1 MYTEFGIKQEILEL
15 SKDVEKEIQ
24 PQFEKI
30 DKIKETNSL
39 KVL

>member
-1 MYTEFGIKQEILEL
+1 MYREFGIKKEILEL
-15 SKDVEKEIQ
+15 SKEVEKEIQ

-30 DKIKETNSL
+30 DKIKELNSL